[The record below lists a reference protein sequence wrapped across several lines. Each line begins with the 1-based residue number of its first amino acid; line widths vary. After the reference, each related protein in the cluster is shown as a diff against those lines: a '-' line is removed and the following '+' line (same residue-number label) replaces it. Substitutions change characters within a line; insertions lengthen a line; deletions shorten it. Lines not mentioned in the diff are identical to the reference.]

1 MSENGGGTVREPL
14 VVVGSTNP
22 TKVEAV
28 RRICQRA
35 WPGCRVVGVDVPSG
49 VPPQPIGEEE
59 TLAGARQRA
68 RGALAGHPGA
78 WLGIGLEGGVDRA
91 GHLLAACC
99 IVDGTGRE
107 NAAWGLRMPL
117 PAHVARAV
125 LAGEELGPL
134 LERLSGRAGIRR
146 GEGAVGLFTAGLID
160 RTRLWET
167 AVAGALAPWLAPEW
181 YFPEET
187 G

>member
-1 MSENGGGTVREPL
+1 MNGKDGERLPEPL
-14 VVVGSTNP
+14 IVVGSTNP
-22 TKVEAV
+22 TKVEAA

-35 WPGCRVVGVDVPSG
+35 WPGCRVEGIDVPSG
-49 VPPQPIGEEE
+49 VPAQPIGEEE

-68 RGALAGHPGA
+68 RGALARRPRA
-78 WLGIGLEGGVDRA
+78 WLGIGLEGGVDRT

-99 IVDGTGRE
+99 VVDDRGRE

-117 PAHVARAV
+117 PDRVARAV

-134 LERLSGRAGIRR
+134 LERLSGRSGIRR
-146 GEGAVGLFTAGLID
+146 GEGAVGLFTTGLID

-181 YFPEET
+181 YRPDDEA
-187 G
+187 